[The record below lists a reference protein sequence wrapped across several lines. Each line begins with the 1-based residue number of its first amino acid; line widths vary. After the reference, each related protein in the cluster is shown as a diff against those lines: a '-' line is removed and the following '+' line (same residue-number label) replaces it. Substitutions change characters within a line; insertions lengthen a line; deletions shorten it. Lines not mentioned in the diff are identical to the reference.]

1 MFRKSLS
8 KLLCSRSLIPF
19 AVVGLLLTSASAA
32 LAHPLGNFTIN
43 HYSRLEVSSN
53 ELRVRYVLD
62 YAEIPTFQE
71 KQQIDKNGDGVI
83 GEDERAKYLAKQMV
97 ALAPN
102 LHLRAGEQ
110 DLNLQVVPNSAQLEF
125 QPGQGGL
132 EIMRLSAWFRAP
144 LELTAD
150 GLALEYR
157 DDNYS
162 ERLGWREIVA
172 TGLSGAMLK
181 QSSVPSKDI
190 TNELRAYPQDML
202 TSPLNVRSAELTVA
216 AGEAEDG
223 SATLVSS
230 QVAAFAPLDR
240 TQEDFAKLI
249 ATKQD
254 LSPSLILVSLLA
266 AAALGAIHSFS
277 PGHGKA
283 IVGAYLIGSRGT
295 PRHALYLGLIVTAT
309 HTAGVFALG
318 LITLFA
324 SRYILPEQLYP
335 WLGVISGVLVAT
347 IGIRSFMS
355 RFGGWRAGRPAY
367 PFANFDTATTAE
379 LEANS
384 HSHDGI
390 HFHSHASTIEE
401 EDHGHGNTSEGQNP
415 SGHDHNFLTEQ
426 EELEHARCHIPAV
439 MIGASLKWQSLV
451 SLGVSGGLL
460 PCPSALVV
468 MLSAIALG
476 RVGFG
481 LILIVAFSIGL
492 ASVLTLT
499 GVSLLYAGKYATRLF
514 SGGRS
519 GWFLRVVP
527 IFSAVIVSLLG
538 LGIAAEAFMQT
549 GLVK

>member
-1 MFRKSLS
+1 MPNFLS
-8 KLLCSRSLIPF
+8 ARYLIPLG
-19 AVVGLLLTSASAA
+19 VIGLLIVSAGAA
-32 LAHPLGNFTIN
+32 SGHPLGNFTIN
-43 HYSRLEVSSN
+43 HYSRIEVSAT
-53 ELRVRYVLD
+53 EVRVRYVLD
-62 YAEIPTFQE
+62 FAEIPTFQE
-71 KQQIDKNGDGVI
+71 KQQMDQNGDGVI
-83 GEDERAKYLAKQMV
+83 SAEERTQYLEKQITE
-97 ALAPN
+97 LSPN
-102 LHLRAGEQ
+102 LHLRTGEREVP
-110 DLNLQVVPNSAQLEF
+110 LQLVPNSPQLEF

-132 EIMRLSAWFRAP
+132 EIMRLNAWFSAP
-144 LELTAD
+144 LKLGAG
-150 GLALEYR
+150 GLALDYR
-157 DDNYS
+157 DDNYD

-172 TGLSGAMLK
+172 TGLTGAFLES
-181 QSSVPSKDI
+181 SSVPSKDI

-202 TSPLNVRSAELTVA
+202 TSPLNVRFADLKVVA
-216 AGEAEDG
+216 GDGEDG
-223 SATLVSS
+223 SAALAYSP
-230 QVAAFAPLDR
+230 VAAFAPIDR

-249 ATKQD
+249 ATKED
-254 LSPSLILVSLLA
+254 LSPTLILFSLLA

-283 IVGAYLIGSRGT
+283 IVGAYLVGSRGT

-309 HTAGVFALG
+309 HTAGVYALG

-347 IGIRSFMS
+347 IGMRSFIS
-355 RFGGWRAGRPAY
+355 RLGGWRAGRPA
-367 PFANFDTATTAE
+367 FSFNNFGSPVPALAAAD
-379 LEANS
+379 S

-390 HFHSHASTIEE
+390 HFHSHSSNFQVETAREHTDVAEVHRH
-401 EDHGHGNTSEGQNP
+401 DH
-415 SGHDHNFLTEQ
+415 HDHNFLTE
-426 EELEHARCHIPAV
+426 EEESEHAKSHIPVV
-439 MIGASLKWQSLV
+439 MAGAALRWQSLV

-481 LILIVAFSIGL
+481 LILIVAFSVGL
-492 ASVLTLT
+492 AGVLTLT
-499 GVSLLYAGKYATRLF
+499 GISLLYAGKYATRLF

-527 IFSAVIVSLLG
+527 ILSAFVVSLLG